1 MDGMRSSS
9 ILTISAS
16 ARVSALFPVVFESMP
31 GIVGIR
37 NYILPSAEQEQEW
50 DDNLQT
56 NIVVNEMCI

>member
-9 ILTISAS
+9 IFTISAS
-16 ARVSALFPVVFESMP
+16 ARVSALFPVVFESMS
-31 GIVGIR
+31 GIVVIR
-37 NYILPSAEQEQEW
+37 NYILPSTEQEQEL